1 MRQLIPAWGALAL
14 ALLFATIAAAQ
25 GTGRLDGQVLGFDGK
40 PYPDVT
46 VEIKN
51 PETGQVY
58 TLKTDKDGKFKQFGL
73 RTALYTITLTN
84 EKDHLNYSLQTKATD
99 AEVTAI
105 TINLKELAAKGAA
118 ENPEEA
124 KKRGEEEAKFKG
136 MKEHFDAAQA
146 AKHDLLEIREQLRKP
161 PPGQKEALQQK
172 LNAHCQTAITDFQQ
186 AEQSAT
192 PKDLNN
198 HALVWA
204 NLGETYE
211 FCGKFEEAADA
222 FQKAIALRPQP
233 AYYVRLGTNLASVA
247 AAETD
252 PKASESK
259 LTEANASCDKAV
271 ALDPANGGSCWKNVG
286 IVLTNK
292 GRMKEAIAPLQ
303 KVVQSNPKDA
313 QAWFLLGGALA
324 GTIEPKQEG
333 DKMIYIIPSGTAEAY
348 RKCIEVAPNSE
359 YAPQAKAAL
368 DQLAAMS
375 GGEET
380 SLSKKKKH

>member
-1 MRQLIPAWGALAL
+1 MRRLIPAWGALAL
-14 ALLFATIAAAQ
+14 ALLFAAIAAAQ
-25 GTGRLDGQVLGFDGK
+25 GTGRLDGQVLGFDVK

-51 PETGQVY
+51 PETGQVF

-73 RTALYTITLTN
+73 PTAIYTITLTN
-84 EKDHLNYSLQTKATD
+84 EKDHLNTSLQTKATD
-99 AEVTAI
+99 AQVNAI

-124 KKRGEEEAKFKG
+124 KKRVEEEAKFKG
-136 MKEHFDAAQA
+136 LKEHFDEAQV

-161 PPGQKEALQQK
+161 PAGQKEALQQK
-172 LNAHCQTAITDFQQ
+172 MNADCQTAITDFKQ

-192 PKDLNN
+192 PKDVNN

-211 FCGKFEEAADA
+211 YCGKYEEAVDA
-222 FQKAIALRPQP
+222 FQKAIALTPKP
-233 AYYVRLGTNLASVA
+233 AYYVRLGTNLAGEA

-252 PKASESK
+252 PKVTESK
-259 LTEANASCDKAV
+259 LAEANASCDKAV
-271 ALDPANGGSCWKNVG
+271 ALDPVNGGSCWGNVG

-303 KVVQSNPKDA
+303 KAVQANPKDP

-324 GTIEPKQEG
+324 GTIEPKQQG
-333 DKMIYIIPSGTAEAY
+333 DKMLYIIPPGTTDAY
-348 RKCIEVAPNSE
+348 QKCIEVAPTGP
-359 YAPQAKAAL
+359 YAAQAKAAL